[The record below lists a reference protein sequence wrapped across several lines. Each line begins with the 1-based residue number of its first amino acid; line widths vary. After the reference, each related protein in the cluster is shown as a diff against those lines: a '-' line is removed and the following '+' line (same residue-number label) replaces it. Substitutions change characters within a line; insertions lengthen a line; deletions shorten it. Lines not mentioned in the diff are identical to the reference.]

1 MDDEFADFFILCKS
15 EVDTHLVLLSP
26 VDTAAV
32 FTQLCF
38 AIGCCCQNPCAD
50 AVAIGDGAFQIDL
63 QPIVPGADVAEEL
76 IWAFVKWPGSP
87 AVGDE
92 QIEVSVSIIVCHR
105 HALSFA
111 VWASFCAACS
121 QHLNE
126 SAVALVFV

>member
-26 VDTAAV
+26 VDAAAV
-32 FTQLCF
+32 FTQLRF
-38 AIGCCCQNPCAD
+38 AIGCGCQNPCAD

-87 AVGDE
+87 AVISGPGGP
-92 QIEVSVSIIVCHR
+92 SYKN
-105 HALSFA
+105 F
-111 VWASFCAACS
+111 
-121 QHLNE
+121 
-126 SAVALVFV
+126 